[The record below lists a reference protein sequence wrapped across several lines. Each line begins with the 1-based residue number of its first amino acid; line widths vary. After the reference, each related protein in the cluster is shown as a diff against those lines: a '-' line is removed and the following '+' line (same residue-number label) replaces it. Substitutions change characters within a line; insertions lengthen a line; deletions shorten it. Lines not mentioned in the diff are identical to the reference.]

1 MWLQKVVMEFWN
13 CFNVCEGKI
22 KANRPL
28 AVISFFVVV
37 VVVLTTQNMYSKST
51 AVVPPISFF
60 FLCTDSPCFVQSMSS
75 ITFQERTRRVRL

>member
-28 AVISFFVVV
+28 AVISLLLLLLFGYTKY
-37 VVVLTTQNMYSKST
+37 VLKVSCSG
-51 AVVPPISFF
+51 PSH
-60 FLCTDSPCFVQSMSS
+60 FLFLS
-75 ITFQERTRRVRL
+75 LH